1 MNLSV
6 VQRILGILLMVF
18 SLSMLPPLA
27 VSLWYADG
35 NWQPFLDAFLIVL
48 TAGFLVWWP
57 SRKVRRELRLRD
69 AFLVV
74 ASFWVVL
81 GLAGAV
87 PLIVSERPV
96 MSFTHAVFEAVS
108 GFTTTGATVL
118 VGLDTLPRSV
128 LYYRQQIQWLGGM
141 GIVIL
146 AIALLPVLGVGG
158 MSLYKAETPGP
169 VKDEKLTPRI
179 TQTAKAL
186 WLVYVGLT
194 AACALAYWLAGMSL
208 FDAIGHSFST
218 LSTGGFSPYDA
229 SMGQFASMTI
239 SMIAVAFMFMGAVNF
254 SLHFLLFRN
263 RSLRSYWRDSE
274 FRGFVTILLSIA
286 LVVVVA
292 LRLTGTY
299 PTWKDALHHGLF
311 QVVSIQTSTGFLTA
325 NFAAWPGMLPVLV
338 MLSTF
343 VGGCAGSTAG
353 GMKAIRW
360 VLVGKQASRELKRLV
375 HPSGEFAV
383 KLAGKP
389 VPIRVID
396 AVWGFFTIYLLLFG
410 LLMLLLMATGVDQV
424 TAWSAIATC
433 MNNAGPGLNQVASNF
448 QTIPAAGIWVSTAA
462 MLFGRLEIF
471 TLLVLLTPTF
481 WQK

>member
-6 VQRILGILLMVF
+6 VQRILGILLMIF
-18 SLSMLPPLA
+18 SLSMLPPLG

-35 NWQPFLDAFLIVL
+35 NWQPFLDGFLIVL

-81 GLAGAV
+81 GVAGAV
-87 PLIVSERPV
+87 PLIVSERPT
-96 MSFTHAVFEAVS
+96 MSFTGAVFEAVS

-118 VGLDTLPRSV
+118 TGLDSLPQSV
-128 LYYRQQIQWLGGM
+128 LYYRAQIHWLGGM

-194 AACALAYWLAGMSL
+194 TACAVSYWLAGMSL
-208 FDAIGHSFST
+208 FDAIAHSFAT
-218 LSTGGFSPYDA
+218 LSTGGFSTHDA
-229 SMGQFASMTI
+229 SIGYFDSMTI
-239 SMIAVAFMFMGAVNF
+239 SMITVLFMYLGGANF
-254 SLHFLLFRN
+254 ALHFLLFRN
-263 RSLRSYWRDSE
+263 KSVRAYLRDPE
-274 FRGFVTILLSIA
+274 FRAYTWILLTVSAIVTIALL
-286 LVVVVA
+286 LG
-292 LRLTGTY
+292 GTY
-299 PTWKDALHHGLF
+299 SNWVDAVHHGLF
-311 QVVSIQTSTGFLTA
+311 QVVSVQTSTGYLTA
-325 NFAAWPGMLPVLV
+325 NFAAWPGMLPVLI
-338 MLSTF
+338 MLMTF
-343 VGGCAGSTAG
+343 VGGCAGSTG
-353 GMKAIRW
+353 GGIKVIRW

-433 MNNAGPGLNQVASNF
+433 MNNAGPGLNEVASNF
-448 QTIPAAGIWVSTAA
+448 QTIPAAGMWVCTAA

-471 TLLVLLTPTF
+471 TLLVLFTPTF

>member
-6 VQRILGILLMVF
+6 VQRILGILLVAF

-57 SRKVRRELRLRD
+57 SRNVRRELRLRD

-87 PLIVSERPV
+87 PLIVSEQPD

-141 GIVIL
+141 GLVIL
-146 AIALLPVLGVGG
+146 AVALLPVLGVGG

-169 VKDEKLTPRI
+169 IKDQKLTPRI
-179 TQTAKAL
+179 TETAKAL

-194 AACALAYWLAGMSL
+194 VACALCYWLAGMTP

-218 LSTGGFSPYDA
+218 VATAGFSTYDLSIGRFDSLAIALIA
-229 SMGQFASMTI
+229 SL
-239 SMIAVAFMFMGAVNF
+239 FMFLGAINF
-254 SLHFLLFRN
+254 SLHFLMFRD

-274 FRGFVTILLSIA
+274 LRSFVAILGLFIV
-286 LVVVVA
+286 VVVVA

-299 PTWKDALHHGLF
+299 GSWQDALHHGLF
-311 QVVSIQTSTGFLTA
+311 QVVSLHTSTGFLTA
-325 NFAAWPGMLPVLV
+325 SFASWPGMLPVLL

-353 GMKAIRW
+353 GMKVVRW

-389 VPIRVID
+389 VPVRVID

-433 MNNAGPGLNQVASNF
+433 LNNAGPALGAVSSNF
-448 QTIPAAGIWVSTAA
+448 EPLGAAGSWICTVA